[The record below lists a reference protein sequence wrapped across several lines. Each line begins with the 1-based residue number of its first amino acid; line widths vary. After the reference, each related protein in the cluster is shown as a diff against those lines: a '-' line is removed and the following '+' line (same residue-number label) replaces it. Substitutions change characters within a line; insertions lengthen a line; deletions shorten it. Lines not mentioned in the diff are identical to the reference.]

1 MILIA
6 DGGSTIVDRIAIDSK
21 EEGTDKKV
29 NRLHNVTSGDYATY
43 YEAIYK

>member
-6 DGGSTIVDRIAIDSK
+6 DGCSTKADRIAIDSK

-29 NRLHNVTSGDYATY
+29 NRLHNVTSGDYVTY
-43 YEAIYK
+43 YVAIYK